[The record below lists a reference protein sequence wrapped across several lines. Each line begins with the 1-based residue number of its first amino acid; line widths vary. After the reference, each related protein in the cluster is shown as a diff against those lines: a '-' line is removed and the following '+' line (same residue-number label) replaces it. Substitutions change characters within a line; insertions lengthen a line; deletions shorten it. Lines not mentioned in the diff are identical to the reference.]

1 MGGVLSEPFRFSGRF
16 LLPLMSGSGT
26 VLRFGPFELDVAQH
40 SLRRAGQPIALTPK
54 VFELLALLAES
65 GGRLLEKDV
74 LMKAVWPETVVEEGN
89 LTKGIFLLRQAL
101 GDTKDA
107 RLYVATV
114 PKVGYRFV
122 AEVERVEG
130 PAPTAAAGAA
140 RSAEV
145 ERGGETHY
153 AKSGD
158 VHIAYQVVG
167 QGPLDLVLVPGWVS
181 HLESAWEHP
190 ALARFLKRL
199 ASFARLI
206 LIDRRGTGLS
216 DRVTEVPSLEERMD
230 DVRAVM
236 DAAGSEHAALFG
248 ISEGGPMCI
257 LFAATYPERTR
268 SLVLFGTAA
277 RIMRSD
283 DYPIG
288 IPEDRFEDFA
298 EHIAAGWGTGVSI
311 DVFAPSVADDAAFRR
326 AWGRIERFSASPAG
340 IKTLMRMLYETD
352 VREVLPSVRV
362 PTLVVHRSGDLAM
375 RADGARHIADHIPG
389 ARYVELAGDDHFP
402 WVGDGDA
409 LVDEVEEFL
418 TGSRTTRDVDRVLTT
433 ILFTDIADST
443 ERAAELGDQRWR
455 DLLAS
460 HDALVREELGR
471 FRGHEVKQVGD
482 GFLATFD
489 GPARGIRCA
498 RAIRDA
504 VRALGIEIRA
514 GLHTGEC
521 EYVGND
527 VGGIAVHIGARV
539 AASARPGEVLVSGT
553 VRDLVAGSGLRFD
566 DRGTHRLRGVPGEW
580 RLFAVEE

>member
-1 MGGVLSEPFRFSGRF
+1 
-16 LLPLMSGSGT
+16 
-26 VLRFGPFELDVAQH
+26 
-40 SLRRAGQPIALTPK
+40 
-54 VFELLALLAES
+54 
-65 GGRLLEKDV
+65 
-74 LMKAVWPETVVEEGN
+74 
-89 LTKGIFLLRQAL
+89 
-101 GDTKDA
+101 
-107 RLYVATV
+107 
-114 PKVGYRFV
+114 
-122 AEVERVEG
+122 
-130 PAPTAAAGAA
+130 
-140 RSAEV
+140 
-145 ERGGETHY
+145 
-153 AKSGD
+153 
-158 VHIAYQVVG
+158 
-167 QGPLDLVLVPGWVS
+167 
-181 HLESAWEHP
+181 
-190 ALARFLKRL
+190 
-199 ASFARLI
+199 
-206 LIDRRGTGLS
+206 
-216 DRVTEVPSLEERMD
+216 
-230 DVRAVM
+230 
-236 DAAGSEHAALFG
+236 
-248 ISEGGPMCI
+248 
-257 LFAATYPERTR
+257 
-268 SLVLFGTAA
+268 
-277 RIMRSD
+277 
-283 DYPIG
+283 
-288 IPEDRFEDFA
+288 
-298 EHIAAGWGTGVSI
+298 
-311 DVFAPSVADDAAFRR
+311 
-326 AWGRIERFSASPAG
+326 
-340 IKTLMRMLYETD
+340 
-352 VREVLPSVRV
+352 
-362 PTLVVHRSGDLAM
+362 
-375 RADGARHIADHIPG
+375 
-389 ARYVELAGDDHFP
+389 VELAGDDHFP